1 MKYTKIIAS
10 TIFLATMAVSVNA
23 EIAVIVSRD
32 NQNAKMDQDS
42 IARIFLGKSSSFPN
56 DADAIAVDMKKGS
69 DEHNEFTDSF
79 LEKTPN
85 QLATYWSRLIFTGR
99 ARPNKQV
106 SSAAEMKKIV
116 AKNADM
122 IGYIDASDVDNS
134 VRVVAKK

>member
-10 TIFLATMAVSVNA
+10 TILLATMAVSVNA

-32 NQNAKMDQDS
+32 NQNAQMDQDS

-56 DADAIAVDMKKGS
+56 DADATAVDMKKGS
-69 DEHNEFTDSF
+69 DEHNEFTESF
-79 LEKTPN
+79 LDKTPN

-99 ARPNKQV
+99 ARPNKEV
-106 SSAAEMKKIV
+106 SSAAEMKKII
-116 AKNADM
+116 AKNANM

-134 VRVVAKK
+134 VRVVAKQ

>member
-1 MKYTKIIAS
+1 MNYTKIIAS
-10 TIFLATMAVSVNA
+10 TILLATMAVSVNA

-56 DADAIAVDMKKGS
+56 DADATAVDMKKGS
-69 DEHNEFTDSF
+69 DEHNEFTESF
-79 LEKTPN
+79 LDKTPN

-99 ARPNKQV
+99 ARPNKEV

-116 AKNADM
+116 AKNANM

-134 VRVVAKK
+134 VRVVAKQ

>member
-1 MKYTKIIAS
+1 MKSTKIIAG
-10 TIFLATMAVSVNA
+10 TILLATMAVSVNA

-42 IARIFLGKSSSFPN
+42 IARIFLAKSSSFPN

-69 DEHNEFTDSF
+69 DEHSEFSESF
-79 LEKTPN
+79 LDKTPN

-99 ARPNKQV
+99 ARPNKEV
-106 SSAAEMKKIV
+106 SSAAEMKKVV
-116 AKNADM
+116 AKNANM

-134 VRVVAKK
+134 VRVIAKQ

>member
-10 TIFLATMAVSVNA
+10 TILLATIAVSANA

-56 DADAIAVDMKKGS
+56 DADATAVDMKKGS
-69 DEHNEFTDSF
+69 DEHNEFTESF
-79 LEKTPN
+79 LDKTPN

-99 ARPNKQV
+99 ARPNKEV
-106 SSAAEMKKIV
+106 SSAAEMKKII
-116 AKNADM
+116 AKNANM

-134 VRVVAKK
+134 VRVVAKQ

>member
-10 TIFLATMAVSVNA
+10 AILLATMAVSVNA

-32 NQNAKMDQDS
+32 NQIAKMDQDN
-42 IARIFLGKSSSFPN
+42 IARIFLAKSSSFPN

-69 DEHNEFTDSF
+69 DEHREFTESF

-106 SSAAEMKKIV
+106 SSSDEMKKII
-116 AKNADM
+116 AKNANM

-134 VRVVAKK
+134 VRVIAKR